1 MRRVHYVSGD
11 GSKHCDIVKYD
22 NQITIMHNMILR
34 LKKKCINGIESYI
47 RNGYRVKFHFG
58 CNGAKMEVGEKK
70 LSNDSL
76 FIF

>member
-34 LKKKCINGIESYI
+34 FKKKNVLMVLKVISEM
-47 RNGYRVKFHFG
+47 
-58 CNGAKMEVGEKK
+58 ATE
-70 LSNDSL
+70 
-76 FIF
+76 